1 MISKTELRQV
11 AYIFKC
17 GKSTLQIKGKINS
30 IIIGRAELWICT
42 HYDKLLRINMLIVF
56 RILFCFVFLDN
67 CKKFGLVFDNVVG
80 IVEVINSKDIQMQVS
95 GPLNLAQPPPDH
107 PFCLQGALHVQLE
120 NSYCLFS
127 RHSSVFTS
135 SLKPSL
141 NSVNSPFSPSYN
153 PPCFAQ
159 QLQVYHFY
167 FRNS

>member
-1 MISKTELRQV
+1 
-11 AYIFKC
+11 
-17 GKSTLQIKGKINS
+17 
-30 IIIGRAELWICT
+30 
-42 HYDKLLRINMLIVF
+42 MLSVF

-95 GPLNLAQPPPDH
+95 GPFNLAQPPPDH

-127 RHSSVFTS
+127 RHISVFNS

-141 NSVNSPFSPSYN
+141 TSWTVLSPPFHPLITHPVLHSNYKFSTSISGIAN
-153 PPCFAQ
+153 
-159 QLQVYHFY
+159 
-167 FRNS
+167 